1 MNEIEELTAQ
11 ADKLLQDFSSLPI
24 VKRYKELKA
33 AVENDEHLIKIK
45 TQRQKLQSSIRLL
58 QGAKRD
64 EVMKVCKELQIEY
77 DNNPLVINYL
87 TTKEEVLK
95 LIEPLTETKL

>member
-1 MNEIEELTAQ
+1 MSEIEELTLQ
-11 ADKLLQDFSSLPI
+11 AEKLLADFTSLDA

-33 AVENDEHLIKIK
+33 AVENDEYLIKIK
-45 TQRQKLQSSIRLL
+45 TQREKLQSTIKLL
-58 QGAKRD
+58 NGSKRD

-87 TTKEEVLK
+87 TAKEEVLK

>member
-1 MNEIEELTAQ
+1 
-11 ADKLLQDFSSLPI
+11 
-24 VKRYKELKA
+24 
-33 AVENDEHLIKIK
+33 VENDEYLIKIK
-45 TQRQKLQSSIRLL
+45 TQREKLQSTIKLL
-58 QGAKRD
+58 NGSKRD

-87 TTKEEVLK
+87 TAKEEVLK

>member
-1 MNEIEELTAQ
+1 MSEIVELTLQ
-11 ADKLLQDFSSLPI
+11 AEKLLADFTSLDA

-33 AVENDEHLIKIK
+33 AVENDEYLIKIK
-45 TQRQKLQSSIRLL
+45 TQREKLQSTIKLL
-58 QGAKRD
+58 SGPKRD
-64 EVMKVCKELQIEY
+64 EVMKVTKELQIEY

-87 TTKEEVLK
+87 TAKEEDLK